1 MNFSIESI
9 DFDIRM
15 FENSD
20 EDTKILAETLDELI
34 EILKNQFKNL

>member
-1 MNFSIESI
+1 MNFSLESI

-20 EDTKILAETLDELI
+20 EDTKKLAETIDELI
-34 EILKNQFKNL
+34 EILKNQLKNL